1 MGAWSAKTNVAGQWI
16 QVDIASVAVVTRV
29 ATQGRQDASQWVT
42 SYYLEYRANTAHYTS
57 YDNRK
62 IFSGNR
68 DRTSVVTH
76 NLNPPIIEYF
86 TVCDLSP
93 CQNGGSCN
101 EQGGVHTCNCTYYFY
116 GANCEKGCNVTPP
129 VGMEN
134 GAISNSSITASTEYS
149 SNFAA
154 WSGRLRHLW
163 SSWSPSTGRAGEW
176 LQVDLG
182 KTINVTGTVATL
194 IYLTIRHVQVEWTT
208 S

>member
-1 MGAWSAKTNVAGQWI
+1 MAYCNKT
-16 QVDIASVAVVTRV
+16 T
-29 ATQGRQDASQWVT
+29 
-42 SYYLEYRANTAHYTS
+42 L
-57 YDNRK
+57 
-62 IFSGNR
+62 
-68 DRTSVVTH
+68 
-76 NLNPPIIEYF
+76 EYF

-182 KTINVTGTVATL
+182 KTINVTGVATQGHPDASYWVTVYRLTYKRSASSSFKNYKKGVFFIGNTDRSTVVKHDLSPL
-194 IYLTIRHVQVEWTT
+194 ISARYVRLIVIDYKTWPALRIEIYGPCL
-208 S
+208 